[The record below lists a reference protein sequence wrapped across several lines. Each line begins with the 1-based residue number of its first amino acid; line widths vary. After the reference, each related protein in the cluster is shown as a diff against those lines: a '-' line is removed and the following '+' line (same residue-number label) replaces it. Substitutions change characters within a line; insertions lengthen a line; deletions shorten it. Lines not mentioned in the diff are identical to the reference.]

1 MKVDKM
7 NIEQEISRLQELMP
21 ASGRMYCKIFP
32 KSQKEVISTIF
43 PLPWQTGRRP
53 IYINFDLWQQ
63 LSIPQRDLLF
73 LRTVAL
79 CLGVQWF
86 KWDWERGVALLALLG
101 FLFQLSQQDV
111 VGIVV
116 SGTLFT
122 VAAKQVWQ
130 QNRSL
135 AREIEADTE
144 GVKIALRR
152 GYNEQ
157 EAVSVLVQAIE
168 KVADLEGRLGLSFV
182 ELMRLQNLKKA
193 AQALK
198 TTV

>member
-1 MKVDKM
+1 M

-21 ASGRMYCKIFP
+21 ASGRMFCKIFP

-53 IYINFDLWQQ
+53 IYINFELWRQ
-63 LSIPQRDLLF
+63 LSTPQRDLLF

-79 CLGVQWF
+79 CLGVKWF
-86 KWDWERGVALLALLG
+86 KWDIERAVALVALLG
-101 FLFQLSQQDV
+101 FVFQLSQQDV

-116 SGTLFT
+116 SGILFT
-122 VAAKQVWQ
+122 FAAKQIWQ

-135 AREIEADTE
+135 AREIEADAE

-152 GYNEQ
+152 GYNER
-157 EAVSVLVQAIE
+157 EATSFLVQAIE
-168 KVADLEGRLGLSFV
+168 KAAELEGRFGLSFV
-182 ELMRLQNLKKA
+182 ELMRIQNLKKA
-193 AQALK
+193 AQALE